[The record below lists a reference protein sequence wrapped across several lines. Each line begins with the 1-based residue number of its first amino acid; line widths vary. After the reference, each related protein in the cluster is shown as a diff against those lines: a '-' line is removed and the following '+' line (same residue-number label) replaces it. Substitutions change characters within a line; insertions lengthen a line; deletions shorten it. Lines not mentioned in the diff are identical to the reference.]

1 MSENSTFKLHIHAAE
16 RDYFNGDCRS
26 LVVPLSEGQYGILA
40 HHSNMV
46 AAIVPGD
53 IKIVDADGNVIEA
66 LVSAGMIK
74 VENNEVLMLVNF
86 ALTEDELIEME
97 ARREKDRIQEEELA
111 KRQTGEFM
119 DAEAF
124 LRRTIYKLKN
134 SKDIKY

>member
-86 ALTEDELIEME
+86 ALTEEELIEME

>member
-66 LVSAGMIK
+66 LVSAGIIK

>member
-86 ALTEDELIEME
+86 AMTEDELIEME